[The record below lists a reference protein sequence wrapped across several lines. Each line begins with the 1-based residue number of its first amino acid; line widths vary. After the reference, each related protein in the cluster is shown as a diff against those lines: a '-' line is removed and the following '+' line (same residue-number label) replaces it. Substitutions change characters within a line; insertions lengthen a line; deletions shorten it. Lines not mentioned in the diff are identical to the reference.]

1 MLARPA
7 SVSSPPHPSPSDKT
21 LLQSI
26 SEITVYT
33 HRINSAVMQSTAL
46 SQAAV
51 ESKEPSP
58 VDLATCHTSSVDD
71 SNKSHR
77 AASLKSSTMMSTSP
91 NHRRMEPFI
100 RPPPMIKEELLSLT
114 MPDVMKPDSYRI
126 PRRESIHSPSASTF
140 NSKNLNRLNKITN
153 PSLLTRVKDKVL
165 HRSNSQKSK
174 SSRPEDEREIP
185 FGVPPADLDWLTP
198 HIGTSTQKSSTPYLS
213 ESRLASIERW
223 RIAVY
228 LTDLLK
234 GM

>member
-26 SEITVYT
+26 SEITFSGDQPYT
-33 HRINSAVMQSTAL
+33 HIASIQPSCNRPPSAKPPSNP
-46 SQAAV
+46 
-51 ESKEPSP
+51 KNPRHEPQK
-58 VDLATCHTSSVDD
+58 LNDD
-71 SNKSHR
+71 V
-77 AASLKSSTMMSTSP
+77 TSP

-198 HIGTSTQKSSTPYLS
+198 HIGTSTQKSPP
-213 ESRLASIERW
+213 
-223 RIAVY
+223 
-228 LTDLLK
+228 LTSPRADLLPSK
-234 GM
+234 GGE